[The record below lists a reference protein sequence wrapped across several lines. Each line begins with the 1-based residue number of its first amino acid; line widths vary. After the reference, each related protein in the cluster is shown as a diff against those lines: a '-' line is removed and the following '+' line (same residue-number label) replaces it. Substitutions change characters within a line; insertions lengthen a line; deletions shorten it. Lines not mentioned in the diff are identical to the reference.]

1 METVAVVWTFKQAC
15 IPTAVLRFI
24 SDLAR
29 GEASLQILCMARNAA
44 EEDGGAGRAKLA
56 LH

>member
-44 EEDGGAGRAKLA
+44 EEDGGAGCAKLA